1 MCSFKKGDILLE
13 SKPFATI
20 LTKENVDKRCEVCFC
35 EFEFLGK
42 EKREQNGLLKR
53 QCSQEIIQCSDS
65 SINPFLLPTT
75 ILFQFI
81 LLKPLKSTH

>member
-35 EFEFLGK
+35 EFEFLDK
-42 EKREQNGLLKR
+42 EKAECHISVTSHICDGG
-53 QCSQEIIQCSDS
+53 I
-65 SINPFLLPTT
+65 
-75 ILFQFI
+75 
-81 LLKPLKSTH
+81 